1 MMIPNQI
8 TYCLIWGKDYRATGD
23 SNVIN
28 STSFVRSDRTGGAY
42 QVTWEA
48 LDLVNERDDP
58 WKARLTTWLI
68 DQRVQGDKEPLITE
82 EIVKYLDDR
91 RPLPVHVRA
100 ERLLR
105 LLATETAAVAIG
117 RPLRILEEDSP
128 TEHAWSESTEWGEVH
143 FLLTYLNNRCWLKG
157 NLSPVNT
164 PGGIF
169 QGMVTVDGYS
179 QIAEQTTNV
188 DSSQAFVAM
197 WFDKRMDKA
206 FDEGIESAIKEA
218 GYEAK
223 RIDRKEHI
231 NKIDDEIMAE
241 IRRSRFLVAD
251 FTQGCDGARGGVYF
265 EAGFAH
271 GLGIPVI
278 YTCQEDVVDKLAFDT
293 RQYNHIL
300 WKEPDDLRESLENRI
315 GAVMGNG
322 PGKGRSN

>member
-1 MMIPNQI
+1 MTIPNPI
-8 TYCLIWGKDYRATGD
+8 EHCLIWGEGYRAKVSIIPGTLH
-23 SNVIN
+23 SSVK
-28 STSFVRSDRTGGAY
+28 SDRAGGAY
-42 QVTWEA
+42 RITDKARQLLEGKSEA
-48 LDLVNERDDP
+48 

-68 DQRVQGDKEPLITE
+68 NQREQGDREPWVTK
-82 EIVKYLDDR
+82 EIVEYIDR
-91 RPLPVHVRA
+91 QPPLPVHERA

-117 RPLRILEEDSP
+117 RNLCVPRDNSLV
-128 TEHAWSESTEWGEVH
+128 EHAWSESTEWGEVH
-143 FLLTYLNNRCWLKG
+143 FLLDYLRDRGWLKG
-157 NLSPVNT
+157 GLTLVEYD
-164 PGGIF
+164 GQF
-169 QGMVTVDGYS
+169 EGMVTVAGHS
-179 QIAEQTTNV
+179 RIAEQITNINA
-188 DSSQAFVAM
+188 SQAFVAM

-206 FDEGIESAIKEA
+206 FDEGIEPAIKEA

-231 NKIDDEIMAE
+231 NKIDDEIIAE

-300 WKEPDDLRESLENRI
+300 WKEPDDLRESLKNRI

-322 PGKGRSN
+322 LGKGQSN